1 MKPATKKY
9 KEMRIIWYQLSA
21 MLDGGGLASNTIKIT
36 RENGFKPKFYPT
48 QIISNI
54 AIGPKKKKKN
64 PHTKEMQHLNF
75 HLI

>member
-1 MKPATKKY
+1 
-9 KEMRIIWYQLSA
+9 

-54 AIGPKKKKKN
+54 AIGQKKKKN